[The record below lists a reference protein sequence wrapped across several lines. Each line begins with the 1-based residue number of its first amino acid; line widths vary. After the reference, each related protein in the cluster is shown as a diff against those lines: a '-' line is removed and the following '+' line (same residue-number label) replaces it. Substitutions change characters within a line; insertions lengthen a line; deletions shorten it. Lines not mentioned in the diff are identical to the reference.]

1 MRASKRVQPSPGF
14 PRALPSSITVRVVL
28 AIALLGL
35 APAIAHPGAE
45 DGERKAQL
53 CLLCHKP
60 NNPMAYLPTLEGQ
73 TWQYLYNQI
82 KAYQEKRRPD
92 DVMQTNVAPLSDSDI
107 RDIAAYFA
115 AQAPVRASFTLDPG
129 KIALGRSKAKDLQC
143 GTCHRP
149 DFSGEKEVPRL
160 AGLDPR
166 YGGRQ
171 IVDFV
176 LGKRPHPRA
185 NGMSDI
191 SSQDAEGLAHFFAH
205 LE

>member
-1 MRASKRVQPSPGF
+1 M
-14 PRALPSSITVRVVL
+14 RVVL

-92 DVMQTNVAPLSDSDI
+92 DVMQTNVAPLSDTDV

-115 AQAPVRASFTLDPG
+115 ARAPVRASFRLDPG
-129 KIALGRSKAKDLQC
+129 KIALGRSKAQDLQC